1 MTQPGMRPSKGEAA
15 QAQVAA
21 GTGQAAS
28 KSQLRQ
34 EMRRI
39 LQGISAEARIQCS
52 KGVCQQLERHD
63 AWRQASSV
71 LFYAALGDE
80 LDLGNLLETA
90 LLEKKLVALPQFDPG
105 TGAYRASAVT
115 TPVRELRAGRYGI
128 PEPDSSASLIP
139 LKQLDLILVPG
150 LAFDLNG
157 RRLGRGGGYYDR
169 LLEHVNGLKCGVAF
183 EAQLRDCLPI
193 EDHDVLLNC
202 LVTPARWLEFH
213 GDGNGNERVR

>member
-1 MTQPGMRPSKGEAA
+1 MRPSKGEAA
-15 QAQVAA
+15 QAGLRLELARRPA
-21 GTGQAAS
+21 NH
-28 KSQLRQ
+28 QLRQ

-128 PEPDSSASLIP
+128 PEPDSECVAHPSETTG
-139 LKQLDLILVPG
+139 LDS
-150 LAFDLNG
+150 
-157 RRLGRGGGYYDR
+157 RS
-169 LLEHVNGLKCGVAF
+169 
-183 EAQLRDCLPI
+183 
-193 EDHDVLLNC
+193 
-202 LVTPARWLEFH
+202 
-213 GDGNGNERVR
+213 RVSV